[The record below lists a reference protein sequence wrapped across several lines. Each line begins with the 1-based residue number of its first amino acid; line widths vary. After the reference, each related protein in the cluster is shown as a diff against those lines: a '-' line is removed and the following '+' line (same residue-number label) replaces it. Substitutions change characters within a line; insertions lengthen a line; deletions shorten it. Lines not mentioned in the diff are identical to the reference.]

1 MAMRVEPIQ
10 IGVDVAKAE
19 LMVSINGAE
28 PFPLPNN
35 RKAIKRWLRQLGKP
49 AELALEATNDFHTS
63 LAELAHALGHKV
75 FLISGFRLNRYRDSI
90 GGRAKTDKTDACLLV
105 RYLQKER
112 EELRPWEPPSRE
124 YRQLQLLLRR
134 RANLIQA
141 KVALQQSFEGLPM
154 LRSSLRS
161 LFKQIKHIDGLMTKR
176 IFQLLG
182 NASWLTDAQ
191 RCQAI
196 EGIGPLTSAALAMSY
211 HRGAFRSSDSFV
223 AFLGLDVRV
232 RESGTMR
239 GKRRLTKQGDP
250 ELRRLL
256 YLAAMQAKRQFAW
269 QAYYQRYIDRGLA
282 ATQAL
287 NILARKLAR
296 VAFALMRN
304 QSDYQP
310 GKASHRLGPSPQR

>member
-1 MAMRVEPIQ
+1 MAMRVKPVQ

-19 LMVSINGAE
+19 LVISVDGKE
-28 PFPLPNN
+28 PFSLLND
-35 RKAIKRWLRQLGKP
+35 RKAIKRWLRQFP
-49 AELALEATNDFHTS
+49 QVAEFALEATNDFHTD
-63 LAELAHALGHKV
+63 LAELAHERGHKV
-75 FLISGFRLNRYRDSI
+75 FLISGFRLNRYRDGI
-90 GGRAKTDKTDACLLV
+90 GGRAKTDKSDACLLV
-105 RYLQKER
+105 RYLQKEG
-112 EELRPWEPPSRE
+112 EELRPWVPPSPE

-134 RANLIQA
+134 RARLVQA
-141 KVALQQSFEGLPM
+141 KTALQQSFEGLPM
-154 LRSSLRS
+154 LKSSLRS
-161 LFKQIKHIDGLMTKR
+161 LFKQIKHIDVLMTKR
-176 IFQLLG
+176 ILQLLEK
-182 NASWLTDAQ
+182 ASWLADAK

-211 HRGAFRSSDSFV
+211 HRGAFRCSDSFI

-232 RESGTMR
+232 RESGTMK

-256 YLAAMQAKRQFAW
+256 YLAAMQAKRQPAW
-269 QAYYQRYIDRGLA
+269 QAYYQRYVDRGLA

-304 QSDYQP
+304 QTEYHS
-310 GKASHRLGPSPQR
+310 KACVET